1 MLLRFTKL
9 PVLLL
14 QLTVVF
20 ALLLLLSSCGT
31 KKYLDPGQRLLKKN
45 QVRFESTEKIK
56 DQRGLKYD
64 LSTIYKQKPN
74 EKFLRLFRT
83 RLWFYYQAEKRD
95 RKKNKTSKFRN
106 WIKRTIAEPPAIYDE
121 KLADATAQTMQYFL
135 QNKGYYD
142 AEVTFEPN
150 YKKKTTNITYT
161 ARPNSL
167 YVIDSLRFECKDEK
181 IQRILDDTR
190 EDSFLKKG
198 KPVSESVFN
207 DEKKRIVKMLKN
219 QGYAYFDESY
229 IDPTGYT
236 DTSKHL
242 VDVVYTILLSKGNQP
257 HKIYKIG
264 EIDIIP
270 AYRPSDPKVLKDTL
284 IDGIKMHI
292 DPLKPFVK
300 PRVIL
305 NAIHIFPGE
314 LFRQNDV
321 DRTNSHLA
329 NLDIYKFISV
339 KPRID
344 PLTPDL
350 IHYDIKLTPKKKQ
363 VFGYDIEINSSNYS
377 DNAAAG
383 TGNLLGFG
391 GGISNRNRNLW
402 RSATALGLELV
413 SNVELDI
420 GKNFSI
426 FTFNGQMNADLFS
439 PKYLGVTGFW
449 KTLNTFGIVSNQ
461 FFNDLREKA
470 KTRVSANYNYFSTFE
485 FYNYHSLSLSR
496 GFDVQLSPSNRVR
509 INTSG
514 INLLLPSFQPKFDTI
529 LMDNPFLQRSF
540 DKQLFTGFLFRD
552 IAYTHTGR
560 TNKFGQS
567 WYFGARFDLSGAEV
581 LLLNSLYNSVF
592 NKDTRFLIDELD
604 FEQYASLELEG
615 RRYKTFSARNQLAYK
630 LKLGIALPYGR
641 YTNEVPYV
649 KQFPAGGPNG
659 IRAWALRE
667 LGPGS
672 FFDPDA
678 DDNIF
683 FQAGNFNL
691 EFGIEYRFR
700 LIGPFESA
708 IFLDGGNIWSL
719 DRNDARGSDA
729 VLGSNFY
736 EQIALGT
743 GIGLRIDIKYAILR
757 FDFGLK
763 MRQPF
768 IDPSR
773 GLTSHWLFSEWNNIN
788 RDLYSINFAIGYPF

>member
-9 PVLLL
+9 PVLL
-14 QLTVVF
+14 QLALVF
-20 ALLLLLSSCGT
+20 SLLLLSSCGT

-45 QVRFESTEKIK
+45 QVRFESIEKIK

-74 EKFLRLFRT
+74 EKLFRLFRT
-83 RLWFYYQAEKRD
+83 RLWFYYQAEKKD

-106 WIKRTIAEPPAIYDE
+106 WIKRVIAEPPSIYDE
-121 KLADATAQTMQYFL
+121 NLADATAQTMQYFL
-135 QNKGYYD
+135 QNKGYYE
-142 AEVTFEPN
+142 AEVTFEPFH
-150 YKKKTTNITYT
+150 KRKTTNVVYT
-161 ARPNSL
+161 VRPKSL

-181 IQRILDDTR
+181 IQRILDDTQAN
-190 EDSFLKKG
+190 SFLKKG
-198 KPVSESVFN
+198 KAVSESVFN

-219 QGYAYFDESY
+219 LGYAYFDESY

-242 VDVVYTILLSKGNQP
+242 VDVVYTILPSKGNQP

-264 EIDIIP
+264 EVNIIP
-270 AYRPSDPKVLKDTL
+270 AYRPSEPKVLRDTF
-284 IDGIKMHI
+284 IDGIKMQI
-292 DPLKPFVK
+292 DSVKPFVK

-314 LFRQNDV
+314 LFKQNNV
-321 DRTNSHLA
+321 DRTNNHLA

-339 KPRID
+339 KPVID

-350 IHYDIKLTPKKKQ
+350 INYDIKLTPKKKQ

-377 DNAAAG
+377 DNA
-383 TGNLLGFG
+383 TGSLLGFG
-391 GGISNRNRNLW
+391 GGISNRNRNLG
-402 RSATALGLELV
+402 RSATALGLEMV

-420 GKNFSI
+420 SNKFSI
-426 FTFNGQMNADLFS
+426 FTFNGQLNADLFS
-439 PKYLGVTGFW
+439 PKYVGVTGFW
-449 KTLNTFGIVSNQ
+449 KTLNTFGLVSDQ

-470 KTRVSANYNYFSTFE
+470 KTRVSANYNYFSTIN
-485 FYNYHSLSLSR
+485 FYNYHSLNLSR

-514 INLLLPSFQPKFDTI
+514 INLLLPSFQPAFDTI
-529 LMDNPFLQRSF
+529 LMNNPFLQRSF
-540 DKQLFTGFLFRD
+540 DQQLFTGFLFRD

-567 WYFGARFDLSGAEV
+567 WYFGARFELSGAEV
-581 LLLNSLYNSVF
+581 LFLNSLYNTLF
-592 NKDTRFLIDELD
+592 NKDTRFSIYNLD
-604 FEQYASLELEG
+604 FEHYASLELEG
-615 RRYKTFSARNQLAYK
+615 RRYKTFSDRNQLAYK
-630 LKLGIALPYGR
+630 LKVGIAMPYGK
-641 YTNEVPYV
+641 YTDEVPYV

-678 DDNIF
+678 NENIF

-691 EFGIEYRFR
+691 EFSLEYRFR
-700 LIGPFESA
+700 IIGPFESA

-719 DRNDARGSDA
+719 NKNDVRGNEA
-729 VLGSNFY
+729 VLGSNFLN
-736 EQIALGT
+736 QIALGT
-743 GIGLRIDIKYAILR
+743 GVGLRIDIKYAILR

-773 GLTSHWLFSEWNNIN
+773 GQTSHWLFSKWNNIN